1 MPSFPA
7 PRLILLLGLLLA
19 AVDAHAYI
27 DPNTGGLLYQIL
39 LPVIIALTA
48 GWRYVRMLCGQLWR
62 RLMGRRDASEP
73 AHGADRGSDRR
84 QDHDDPS

>member
-7 PRLILLLGLLLA
+7 PRPILLLGLLLA

-48 GWRYVRMLCGQLWR
+48 GWRYVRMVCSQLWR
-62 RLMGRRDASEP
+62 RLTDRRDASKP
-73 AHGADRGSDRR
+73 AHGADRGSDRC